1 MDAGI
6 IIQVVLLLVGFVFLI
21 KGSDFFVDG
30 ASSIAS
36 ILKIPTIIVGLTIVA
51 FGTSAPEAAVSITS
65 SLTGNNAMAV
75 SNVIGSNL
83 FNILMVI
90 GVSALLSDLLM
101 EKSVLNKDLPFLV
114 GITILFTIFL
124 FIGWD
129 ISSIEGIILLLILVA
144 YLAYLII
151 NARKSKDANEVEKPK
166 FSLPK
171 SIIFIIIGLAGI
183 ILGGDLVVDSA
194 SYIAMALGM
203 SETLVGLT
211 IVAIGTSLPELVT
224 SLTALK
230 KGENQLVIGNVIG
243 SNIFNILFV
252 LGASSAISAIPIN
265 SGMLTD
271 IIFMIIVTILCFIFG
286 KTQDKYDKKRGYNIS
301 CIIRCLHD
309 FCNYEKLIL
318 LIHKPYKYLMKLV
331 HHKLHIHLGLWIC
344 HFQMSIFF

>member
-1 MDAGI
+1 MDMPI
-6 IIQVVLLLVGFVFLI
+6 ILQFVLLIVGFVFLI

-36 ILKIPTIIVGLTIVA
+36 LLKIPTIIVGLTIVA

-65 SLTGNNAMAV
+65 AITGNNAMAV
-75 SNVIGSNL
+75 SNIIGSNL

-90 GVSALLSDLLM
+90 GISALLGELLM

-114 GITILFTIFL
+114 GITILFAAFII
-124 FIGWD
+124 IGWNV
-129 ISSIEGIILLLILVA
+129 SQIEGIILLIILIAYVA
-144 YLAYLII
+144 YLIKSAKKSD
-151 NARKSKDANEVEKPK
+151 NANVVEKPK
-166 FSLPK
+166 FTLPQ

-183 ILGGDLVVDSA
+183 VLGGDLVVNSA
-194 SYIAMALGM
+194 SDIAIALGM

-252 LGASSAISAIPIN
+252 LGASSAITAI
-265 SGMLTD
+265 SLDSSMLIDVT
-271 IIFMIIVTILCFIFG
+271 FMVFVTVLCFIFG
-286 KTQDKYDKKRGYNIS
+286 KTQDKFDRKEGAILVALFIGYMI
-301 CIIRCLHD
+301 
-309 FCNYEKLIL
+309 FAIL
-318 LIHKPYKYLMKLV
+318 RN
-331 HHKLHIHLGLWIC
+331 
-344 HFQMSIFF
+344 

>member
-65 SLTGNNAMAV
+65 SLTGSNALAV
-75 SNVIGSNL
+75 SNVIGSNM
-83 FNILMVI
+83 FNMLVVI
-90 GVSALLSDLLM
+90 GVAALLSNLLM
-101 EKSVLNKDLPFLV
+101 EKKVLKEDLPFLV
-114 GITILFTIFL
+114 GITLLFAVFIV
-124 FIGWD
+124 IGWD
-129 ISSIEGIILLLILVA
+129 ITNLEGIILLVILIG
-144 YLAYLII
+144 YIIHLIRG
-151 NARKSKDANEVEKPK
+151 ARKSKEAEEAEKPK
-166 FSLPK
+166 YSLPK
-171 SIIFIIIGLAGI
+171 SIIMILVGLVGI

-194 SYIAMALGM
+194 SAIAMALGM

-224 SLTALK
+224 SITALK

-252 LGASSAISAIPIN
+252 LGASSAISRIPLD
-265 SGMLTD
+265 SSMLID
-271 IIFMIIVTILCFIFG
+271 VVFMIGVTILCFIFG
-286 KTQDKYDKKRGYNIS
+286 KTQDKYDKREG
-301 CIIRCLHD
+301 II
-309 FCNYEKLIL
+309 LIAL
-318 LIHKPYKYLMKLV
+318 FVVYMAFAILRN
-331 HHKLHIHLGLWIC
+331 
-344 HFQMSIFF
+344 